1 MCVREREREREGE
14 SHNLEGGQ
22 ANSVTADNSRQ
33 LHSTLSDSTVHRFA
47 FGIDMA
53 DSFFLSFSLSL
64 TLSLR
69 SESQSESLSGLSLS
83 ELRLPLLTLSSS
95 PLSVGNEGPLIIAV
109 FGVSPKELP
118 FAFSDQQQTDT
129 TKDFQTPVLCP
140 FNPNYV
146 HVLYTILSSP
156 F

>member
-1 MCVREREREREGE
+1 MRERERE

-64 TLSLR
+64 S
-69 SESQSESLSGLSLS
+69 LSLS
-83 ELRLPLLTLSSS
+83 FQSLRVSRSQGSVSLS
-95 PLSVGNEGPLIIAV
+95 
-109 FGVSPKELP
+109 F
-118 FAFSDQQQTDT
+118 D
-129 TKDFQTPVLCP
+129 
-140 FNPNYV
+140 YR
-146 HVLYTILSSP
+146 Y
-156 F
+156 

>member
-1 MCVREREREREGE
+1 MRERERE

-64 TLSLR
+64 SLSLSLL

-95 PLSVGNEGPLIIAV
+95 PLSVGNEGPLIITV

>member
-1 MCVREREREREGE
+1 MCVCERERE

-64 TLSLR
+64 SLSLSLL

-95 PLSVGNEGPLIIAV
+95 PLSVGNEGPLIITV

>member
-1 MCVREREREREGE
+1 M
-14 SHNLEGGQ
+14 EGGQ

-64 TLSLR
+64 SLSLSLL

-95 PLSVGNEGPLIIAV
+95 PLSVGNEGPLIITV